1 MIRGHL
7 QKGMSKMAKVT
18 PGKVEETYERFI
30 AAWENLTP
38 TKVFGGLTLDQF
50 KATVKPSS
58 DARKSVKDAQ
68 IVLEGAIEGRDNADQ
83 ATLSA
88 MDAVKKSVIADPTVG
103 GDDGALY
110 EALGFIPKS
119 KRKTGNTRKNS
130 KKDSPTP

>member
-1 MIRGHL
+1 
-7 QKGMSKMAKVT
+7 MAKVT

-103 GDDGALY
+103 GDRVVSV
-110 EALGFIPKS
+110 KQ
-119 KRKTGNTRKNS
+119 GNRRAAIRRRYAVEPFS
-130 KKDSPTP
+130 SARSE

>member
-1 MIRGHL
+1 
-7 QKGMSKMAKVT
+7 MAKVT

-103 GDDGALY
+103 GDDGAL
-110 EALGFIPKS
+110 
-119 KRKTGNTRKNS
+119 RRR
-130 KKDSPTP
+130 PTSRPPYWLIHSLHRSSRAGRLRS